1 MIWLDKIRSW
11 WRQPDVV
18 GDSPGS
24 RNSAAAGAAA
34 RAAHSRP
41 RVRQPVAP
49 EEMSHSSQQ
58 AISGYGS
65 NPYDT
70 YTWEL
75 HTDADEERRLKRT
88 TDVNRKSST
97 GDPNNPYD
105 TGSFKGGW
113 S

>member
-1 MIWLDKIRSW
+1 MNWLDTIRGW
-11 WRQPDVV
+11 WRNPEVL
-18 GDSPGS
+18 GNSPGS
-24 RNSAAAGAAA
+24 GTSPAAKSVA
-34 RAAHSRP
+34 RAARSRP
-41 RVRQPVAP
+41 RAHQPVPP

-75 HTDADEERRLKRT
+75 HTEGDDERRLKRT
-88 TDVNRKSST
+88 TDVNRRRSS

-105 TGSFKGGW
+105 TGRFTGGW
-113 S
+113 